1 MAEEAG
7 KKIVELRNRLAERE
21 MITAELYRK
30 LYSNKAALVYYD
42 VIIDE
47 FPDTDHYEAAF
58 VGKLE
63 VLTAL
68 RRYED
73 VKIALELYKRDLS
86 MVNLLMMYNQS
97 NSNYLQTKSRTYI

>member
-47 FPDTDHYEAAF
+47 YPDTELYEAAF

-68 RRYED
+68 KRYED
-73 VKIALELYKRDLS
+73 VKIALELYKKRFIHGKLADD
-86 MVNLLMMYNQS
+86 VQS
-97 NSNYLQTKSRTYI
+97 IEQQLPAD